1 MDDAHDEVYED
12 RDKLLN
18 IVEDDIDFCI
28 YEQGVFDIW
37 AHYAMTETRKL

>member
-1 MDDAHDEVYED
+1 MMDDAHDEVYED

-28 YEQGVFDIW
+28 YEQGVDQFSYCCSW
-37 AHYAMTETRKL
+37 